1 MSTMSQNKIAG
12 IITTLKKVRQEN
24 GLSYQRIIELVE
36 QNGEYVSMSTVKK
49 VFEDGSETFGFQYE
63 RTLKPIADAVLGIYS
78 DTAIVSED
86 EVAALKAIIQ
96 YKGERITE
104 LEARLEQIEEQYADR
119 LAFLKEQIMKKD
131 ERIDRR
137 DQMIERLLA
146 VLISERGFPASEGE
160 T

>member
-1 MSTMSQNKIAG
+1 MSQNKIAG